1 MDLTFLLRIISA
13 QPDENIK
20 LKDLETEYAT
30 LFTKIGL
37 SALLNIARG
46 KNLIVRDTVNIA
58 STSTCIVA
66 LTSKGREY
74 ISLVK

>member
-20 LKDLETEYAT
+20 LKDLETDHTT

-37 SALLNIARG
+37 GALLNIAKG
-46 KNLIVRDTVNIA
+46 KGLIVWDTVNIA
-58 STSTCIVA
+58 ATSTCIVA
-66 LTSKGREY
+66 LTKKGREY